1 VSAAGEDVQPGEDQ
15 WEAPEAHALSVDQL
29 ARRLGTNPVA
39 GLSEQDARA
48 RLDGVG
54 PNALEQEARTP
65 YARIALRQ
73 FADPLV
79 ALLLGAVVVSLAVG
93 ERVDAIAIAVIVL
106 LNGALGFSQELAA
119 ERALVG
125 LRETV
130 KRRAMVI
137 REGREREL
145 PSEALVPGDLMVL
158 REGER
163 VAADGRIVL
172 AEGLPVQE
180 SLLTGESVPADKSA
194 RAVAVG
200 VPLADRV
207 SMVFAGTAVTRGRG
221 LALVTATGSRA
232 EIGQV
237 AALTAAAAAPPT
249 PLQRRLG
256 GLTKVM
262 VGAGVLIPI
271 GLAAVRLAQGAS
283 AQSAFL
289 LGVSVAVAAVP
300 EGLAATVTIAL
311 ALGARRM
318 AARGAIRAAI
328 AGGRDAR
335 QRDGDRIGQDRD
347 VDREPAAAGSCG
359 RRTGPRRGRGA
370 ARGGARVDR
379 QAARRRRAVP
389 GRGRPGRGSP
399 AARRTR
405 ARDRAGSAARGP

>member
-237 AALTAAAAAPPT
+237 
-249 PLQRRLG
+249 G
-256 GLTKVM
+256 G
-262 VGAGVLIPI
+262 GAD
-271 GLAAVRLAQGAS
+271 
-283 AQSAFL
+283 
-289 LGVSVAVAAVP
+289 AVAAPARGSDQGDGRCRGTDSDRACGGAPGAGSFSSERVSA
-300 EGLAATVTIAL
+300 GGVGRGGGGAGGVGRDGHDRAGAGRAAD
-311 ALGARRM
+311 GRARR
-318 AARGAIRAAI
+318 
-328 AGGRDAR
+328 DPC
-335 QRDGDRIGQDRD
+335 GD
-347 VDREPAAAGSCG
+347 C
-359 RRTGPRRGRGA
+359 RRSRRS
-370 ARGGARVDR
+370 
-379 QAARRRRAVP
+379 AARR
-389 GRGRPGRGSP
+389 
-399 AARRTR
+399 
-405 ARDRAGSAARGP
+405 